1 MEYFNELFDNKPLWI
16 AITSFFL
23 AQFTKI
29 ILHLVSYKKF
39 DMKLIMGSGGMPSS
53 HSSFVMALTTAV
65 GIKEGLDSTYFAIAT
80 VISFVIMYDAAGV
93 RRAAGNQAAII
104 NRILDN
110 VGNQNIKID
119 KKLKELL
126 GHTPIEVAA
135 GAVLGIAT
143 GIIGYKYF

>member
-1 MEYFNELFDNKPLWI
+1 MEFFNELLENKPLWI

-29 ILHLVSYKKF
+29 IIHLLSYKKF
-39 DMKLIMGSGGMPSS
+39 DVKLLMGSGGMPSS

-65 GIKEGLDSTYFAIAT
+65 GYKEGFNSTFFAISA

-110 VGNQNIKID
+110 IGNQNIKID

-135 GAVLGIAT
+135 GAFLGILT
-143 GIIGYKYF
+143 GIIGYKFF